1 MQMSN
6 RQANSAQKAINMMEY
21 DKFQRL
27 ADGFIDRSS
36 HEFGEMP
43 ASIFFELLFE
53 KMAGRV
59 TEPVELQAEIVD
71 KRLIKIG
78 SHEDLS

>member
-1 MQMSN
+1 MSIE
-6 RQANSAQKAINMMEY
+6 QAYSTQEGISTMEY

-27 ADGFIDRSS
+27 ADDFIDRSS

-59 TEPVELQAEIVD
+59 TESVELQAEIVD